1 MGRTF
6 GASDGQCT
14 YVLYCSNQVPI
25 TMQTTFPQNLLL
37 ELWALMNSCMSQYSI
52 NWLIVKLI
60 LRRHSSSSYNLSCDL
75 GMRIPTN
82 LLPYL
87 YSVSVSAGDGTITTL
102 QEDQDAAISLPPSLF
117 ADLDL
122 VNTTEVGIGFTFY
135 ETAALFPLPEGS
147 PSNLTI
153 GSSVIGALVGGQSF
167 SDLQDPVIIFL
178 HLTNQVCVI
187 RHLYTNFCC

>member
-1 MGRTF
+1 
-6 GASDGQCT
+6 
-14 YVLYCSNQVPI
+14 
-25 TMQTTFPQNLLL
+25 
-37 ELWALMNSCMSQYSI
+37 
-52 NWLIVKLI
+52 
-60 LRRHSSSSYNLSCDL
+60 
-75 GMRIPTN
+75 MRIATN

-87 YSVSVSAGDGTITTL
+87 YSVSVSAGNGTITTL
-102 QEDQDAAISLPPSLF
+102 PEDQDAAISLPPSLF
-117 ADLDL
+117 AELDL

-167 SDLQDPVIIFL
+167 SDLQDPVIILL
-178 HLTNQVCVI
+178 HLTSQVCVI

>member
-1 MGRTF
+1 
-6 GASDGQCT
+6 
-14 YVLYCSNQVPI
+14 
-25 TMQTTFPQNLLL
+25 
-37 ELWALMNSCMSQYSI
+37 
-52 NWLIVKLI
+52 
-60 LRRHSSSSYNLSCDL
+60 
-75 GMRIPTN
+75 MRIATN

-102 QEDQDAAISLPPSLF
+102 PEDQDAVISLPPSLF
-117 ADLDL
+117 AELDL

-167 SDLQDPVIIFL
+167 SDLQDPVIILL
-178 HLTNQVCVI
+178 HLTRQVCV
-187 RHLYTNFCC
+187 

>member
-1 MGRTF
+1 
-6 GASDGQCT
+6 
-14 YVLYCSNQVPI
+14 
-25 TMQTTFPQNLLL
+25 
-37 ELWALMNSCMSQYSI
+37 
-52 NWLIVKLI
+52 
-60 LRRHSSSSYNLSCDL
+60 
-75 GMRIPTN
+75 MRIATN

-102 QEDQDAAISLPPSLF
+102 PEDQDAAISLPPSLF
-117 ADLDL
+117 AELDL

-167 SDLQDPVIIFL
+167 SDLQDPVIILL
-178 HLTNQVCVI
+178 HLTRQVCMI
-187 RHLYTNFCC
+187 LAGIYTQLNLNLSP

>member
-1 MGRTF
+1 
-6 GASDGQCT
+6 
-14 YVLYCSNQVPI
+14 
-25 TMQTTFPQNLLL
+25 
-37 ELWALMNSCMSQYSI
+37 
-52 NWLIVKLI
+52 
-60 LRRHSSSSYNLSCDL
+60 
-75 GMRIPTN
+75 MRIPTN

-87 YSVSVSAGDGTITTL
+87 YSVSVSAGDGKITTL

-167 SDLQDPVIIFL
+167 SDLQDPVIILL
-178 HLTNQVCVI
+178 HLTRQVCVI
-187 RHLYTNFCC
+187 LAGIYTQLNLNLSP